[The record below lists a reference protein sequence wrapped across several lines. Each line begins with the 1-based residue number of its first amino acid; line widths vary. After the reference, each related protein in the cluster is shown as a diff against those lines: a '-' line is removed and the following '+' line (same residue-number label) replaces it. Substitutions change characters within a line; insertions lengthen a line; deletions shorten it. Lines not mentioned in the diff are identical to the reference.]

1 MNSNQIYQVVK
12 ALNSGTSIESI
23 DLRAVDYVR
32 VSTAS
37 EDQRKSFQN
46 QIDTYEQMIQKNSH
60 WTYVKTYADRGIS
73 GTTANRDEFQSMIS
87 DAENGLF
94 DLIVVKDVARFAR
107 NIKECLVYRDRLKDA
122 GVIIYFVKENLV
134 TFRQRDEQTFQLMA
148 MVAAMEAESAQTRT
162 KIVFDQGI
170 QNGKVYGNSKIL
182 GYTKNHCSLVID
194 PQEAEIVRSIFD
206 MYVHE
211 KCGLRRIAKRLAES
225 GATRTDGGYI
235 AIRTIQ
241 TVLANPKYKGFYCG
255 GKTEKIKLGD
265 RNVRRYLPEDE
276 WVMYPDP
283 NIPVIVPPELWDEAE
298 KIRKERSKE
307 YSETVGVAC
316 NIGKYRYSGKI
327 ISELADGVGYT
338 RCGYKYKGVFREAW
352 QCRNHRDMK
361 NPSNVGP
368 TLYSDELD
376 EIVKKVI
383 DALLGDYDKLIENLI
398 ARYAEAFK
406 NSDSNKR
413 VTQIE
418 KSLFKYK
425 QKESKLLE
433 LFENGAISLDEF
445 KERKAV
451 HESEKQKLM
460 AEHAELLSADEYQKK
475 WEDQL
480 WLLKDRLKELA
491 VQTVPSKET
500 IDSIIEKIVVKKES
514 DKKNVRLD
522 IILRGV
528 EKPYLFSINRGK
540 NRDFSCVCCNRV
552 ISMSASRTLP
562 S

>member
-1 MNSNQIYQVVK
+1 MNSDKIYQVVK
-12 ALNSGTSIESI
+12 ALNNGTSIESI
-23 DLRAVDYVR
+23 NLRAVDYVR

-46 QIDTYEQMIQKNSH
+46 QIDTYEKMIQKNSH

-73 GTTANRDEFQSMIS
+73 GTTANRDEFQNMIS

-307 YSETVGVAC
+307 YGETVSVAC

-327 ISELADGVGYT
+327 ISELADGV
-338 RCGYKYKGVFREAW
+338 
-352 QCRNHRDMK
+352 
-361 NPSNVGP
+361 
-368 TLYSDELD
+368 
-376 EIVKKVI
+376 
-383 DALLGDYDKLIENLI
+383 
-398 ARYAEAFK
+398 
-406 NSDSNKR
+406 
-413 VTQIE
+413 
-418 KSLFKYK
+418 
-425 QKESKLLE
+425 
-433 LFENGAISLDEF
+433 
-445 KERKAV
+445 
-451 HESEKQKLM
+451 
-460 AEHAELLSADEYQKK
+460 
-475 WEDQL
+475 
-480 WLLKDRLKELA
+480 
-491 VQTVPSKET
+491 
-500 IDSIIEKIVVKKES
+500 
-514 DKKNVRLD
+514 
-522 IILRGV
+522 
-528 EKPYLFSINRGK
+528 
-540 NRDFSCVCCNRV
+540 
-552 ISMSASRTLP
+552 
-562 S
+562 